1 MKQRGSTTPFIG
13 QSDLLRTLL
22 LNSCLDVSK
31 SNPASPF
38 AFAWALRCGDRFGI
52 SGLPPRVLTSTAEVA
67 STPLRPD
74 EIWIWVGKASGD
86 ATEQVSR
93 LSPLLSA
100 EINARIKRLRR
111 PQDRASVAIAHAGL
125 RLILGRHL
133 GRQAETLRFG
143 LGQHGKP
150 FILHT
155 SPAGLPLEVHFNISH
170 TDGAVAVALAGSP
183 VGIDIERLRELPDLI
198 ELAQHFFAAEIVDEI
213 VCCAPASKQLALFYH
228 HWTLGEALIKAT
240 GKGLSQDTKSFAFTT
255 TGAPQLRWGN
265 SELGQSNHWQF
276 GVGSAGI

>member
-1 MKQRGSTTPFIG
+1 MKQYGSTTSFIR

-22 LNSCLDVSK
+22 LNPCLGVSK
-31 SNPASPF
+31 SDPASAF
-38 AFAWALRCGDRFGI
+38 ALAWALRCGDGFGT
-52 SGLPPRVLTSTAEVA
+52 SELPPRVLTSTSEVA

-74 EIWIWVGKASGD
+74 EIWIWVGNASGD

-111 PQDRASVAIAHAGL
+111 PQDRASVAIAHGAL

-133 GRQAETLRFG
+133 GRQPETLRFG
-143 LGQHGKP
+143 LGQYGKP
-150 FILHT
+150 SIVLN
-155 SPAGLPLEVHFNISH
+155 SLAGVPLEVHFNINH

-198 ELAQHFFAAEIVDEI
+198 ELAQHFFTAEIVDEI
-213 VCCAPASKQLALFYH
+213 VCCAPASKQLALFYR

-240 GKGLSQDTKSFAFTT
+240 GKGLSQDSKSFAFTT
-255 TGAPQLRWGN
+255 KGAPQLRRGN
-265 SELGQSNHWQF
+265 SELGQPNHWQF